1 MGNTLSQKRK
11 NLLIAVKNKIDNFE
25 KMDGSDLLEKSINSF
40 LSVTFIPAHTVY
52 SNQCLAIAQLLNK
65 IPLDEYFLS
74 RIEEALSTC
83 FATVKQRDGT
93 YKNVLSENFYLKN
106 KIKKST
112 ITISELILEYK
123 K

>member
-1 MGNTLSQKRK
+1 M
-11 NLLIAVKNKIDNFE
+11 IAIKNKIDNFE
-25 KMDGSDLLEKSINSF
+25 QMDGSDLLEKSLNSF
-40 LSVTFIPAHTVY
+40 LCVTFIPAHTVY

-65 IPLDEYFLS
+65 IPLDEFFLS

-93 YKNVLSENFYLKN
+93 YKNILNENFYLKN
-106 KIKKST
+106 KIKKAT